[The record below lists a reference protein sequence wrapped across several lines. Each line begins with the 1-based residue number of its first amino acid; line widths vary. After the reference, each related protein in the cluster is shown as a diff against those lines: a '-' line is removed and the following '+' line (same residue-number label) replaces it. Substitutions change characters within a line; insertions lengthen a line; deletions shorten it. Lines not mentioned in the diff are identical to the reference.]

1 MNRNHTRNAGM
12 QYKPK
17 FKIGQYVWV
26 VEPGHTYPQFKDMFE
41 QMLFDNKSENL
52 AMPRYTKAKVF
63 AIGKHP
69 TPAHRSRVIYGIID
83 NSGRQTLVGESG
95 LASCIS
101 YHVKETDGVAT
112 VDNVVFIDIFQEGHV
127 MSFDEKSRIVTISD
141 GALLRHKDLLKS
153 CKDIGYCII
162 RVHNTDTDGYADF
175 EMVTASERRVAF
187 RDMLN
192 DLYLMVDLLHM
203 TCVAPTNKQPTL
215 HERFRH
221 SL

>member
-1 MNRNHTRNAGM
+1 
-12 QYKPK
+12 
-17 FKIGQYVWV
+17 
-26 VEPGHTYPQFKDMFE
+26 
-41 QMLFDNKSENL
+41 
-52 AMPRYTKAKVF
+52 MPRYTKAKVF

-69 TPAHRSRVIYGIID
+69 APAHRSRVIYGIID

-101 YHVKETDGVAT
+101 RHVKETDGVAT
-112 VDNVVFIDIFQEGHV
+112 VDDVVFIQIYQEGHI
-127 MSFDEKSRIVTISD
+127 MSFHERERIVTISD

-175 EMVTASERRVAF
+175 EMTSASERRVMF

-203 TCVAPTNKQPTL
+203 TCIVPTNKQPAL
-215 HERFRH
+215 HDNKRS

>member
-1 MNRNHTRNAGM
+1 MKD
-12 QYKPK
+12 KPK
-17 FKIGQYVWV
+17 FKMGQYVWV
-26 VEPGHTYPQFKDMFE
+26 VEPGYTYPQYTDMFK
-41 QMLFDNKSENL
+41 QMGFKNWLENL

-69 TPAHRSRVIYGIID
+69 APAHRSTVLYGIVD

-101 YHVKETDGVAT
+101 YRVKETEGVAT
-112 VDNVVFIDIFQEGHV
+112 VDDVVFIQIYQEGHI
-127 MSFDEKSRIVTISD
+127 MSFHERERIVTISD

-153 CKDIGYCII
+153 CKNIGYCII

-203 TCVAPTNKQPTL
+203 TCIAPTNKQPTL
-215 HERFRH
+215 HAKH